1 MKQFYLLIFCSIL
14 SFSAIAQA
22 SSLKGKVTDK
32 ETGEA
37 LILVNV
43 SVGTVGVT
51 TDFDGYYELKLPKGS
66 HQVKFSYIGYD
77 DIIQT
82 VVIETGNVTLD
93 VKMGGALEL
102 EEITVTA
109 DIAVARKTPVA
120 FTNVSTAKLNE
131 ELASQDIPM
140 ILNSTPGAYA
150 TQQGGGDGD
159 ARISIRGFDQR
170 NIAVMLD
177 GVPVNDM
184 ENGWVYWSNWSG
196 LDVVM
201 KTMQVQRGLGASK
214 LAIPSVGGTIN
225 ILTKGINAKQQ
236 VRFRQ
241 EVGNNGFLRSTLGMT
256 TGRLKN
262 GWGVS
267 AAAAYKQGDGWVD
280 ATFTKGYFYYLR
292 VDKEIGSHLI
302 SLSGFGAPQSH
313 GQRSFTSP
321 IATFDS
327 TYAKKLGVQ
336 SSEFPGTGV
345 DYGLR
350 YNQHG
355 GVRNGEL
362 LNTRANYYHK
372 PQVSLRHSW
381 NPNQRFF
388 LSNVAYL
395 SIGNGGGTRTRGS
408 LFGTDDLDENGQFD
422 LDAVYLEN
430 QTGSIFKPEGLSEN
444 YLYSSINNHFWYGLL
459 STAEFKMDDNWTF
472 SGGIDLREYEG
483 EHKREVYDLYG
494 GDFILNQGQNRNY
507 RLPLNEKLKV
517 GDEIQYNYKGYVR
530 WGGIFGM
537 AEYEKDGLSAFLNLS
552 TATSAYAY
560 EDFLDQKVIALADTT
575 FRISAGD
582 TVTIGDGSYNI
593 NSPEAENF
601 KIDWIIRPSFTVKTG
616 AAYRFDKNHGLFF
629 NVGYLSRPTRY
640 TNVIISNST
649 NENDA
654 VATEDPQN
662 EIVSSYEVGYSFNSL
677 KFSANVNTYYTNWK
691 NKPLDFLP
699 VVLEDPTDP
708 DSDRMPVNIQGLA
721 ARHMGIE
728 IDFAYVITD
737 KLKFEGLAS
746 LGDWIWN
753 SADTVL
759 LPDGITTYEFDPT
772 GVHVGDAAQIQLG
785 GLIRYEPI
793 KNLYF
798 KLKTTYF
805 AKNFSNF
812 NPEDLKGAF
821 ENHKGS
827 MEYFDSLS
835 KSAKK
840 ILLYW
845 VISAKRKETRQKR
858 ILEIAENAS
867 KNLKPKQFR

>member
-1 MKQFYLLIFCSIL
+1 
-14 SFSAIAQA
+14 
-22 SSLKGKVTDK
+22 
-32 ETGEA
+32 
-37 LILVNV
+37 
-43 SVGTVGVT
+43 
-51 TDFDGYYELKLPKGS
+51 
-66 HQVKFSYIGYD
+66 
-77 DIIQT
+77 
-82 VVIETGNVTLD
+82 
-93 VKMGGALEL
+93 
-102 EEITVTA
+102 
-109 DIAVARKTPVA
+109 
-120 FTNVSTAKLNE
+120 
-131 ELASQDIPM
+131 
-140 ILNSTPGAYA
+140 
-150 TQQGGGDGD
+150 
-159 ARISIRGFDQR
+159 
-170 NIAVMLD
+170 
-177 GVPVNDM
+177 
-184 ENGWVYWSNWSG
+184 
-196 LDVVM
+196 
-201 KTMQVQRGLGASK
+201 
-214 LAIPSVGGTIN
+214 
-225 ILTKGINAKQQ
+225 
-236 VRFRQ
+236 
-241 EVGNNGFLRSTLGMT
+241 
-256 TGRLKN
+256 
-262 GWGVS
+262 
-267 AAAAYKQGDGWVD
+267 
-280 ATFTKGYFYYLR
+280 
-292 VDKEIGSHLI
+292 
-302 SLSGFGAPQSH
+302 
-313 GQRSFTSP
+313 
-321 IATFDS
+321 
-327 TYAKKLGVQ
+327 
-336 SSEFPGTGV
+336 
-345 DYGLR
+345 
-350 YNQHG
+350 
-355 GVRNGEL
+355 
-362 LNTRANYYHK
+362 
-372 PQVSLRHSW
+372 
-381 NPNQRFF
+381 
-388 LSNVAYL
+388 
-395 SIGNGGGTRTRGS
+395 
-408 LFGTDDLDENGQFD
+408 
-422 LDAVYLEN
+422 
-430 QTGSIFKPEGLSEN
+430 
-444 YLYSSINNHFWYGLL
+444 
-459 STAEFKMDDNWTF
+459 
-472 SGGIDLREYEG
+472 
-483 EHKREVYDLYG
+483 VYDLYG

-662 EIVSSYEVGYSFNSL
+662 EIVTSYEVGYSFNSS

-812 NPEDLKGAF
+812 NPEDLKGATARKESWQIPNYNLVDF
-821 ENHKGS
+821 HTGYRFNIKKVRTDIRFNVLNILNTRYIS
-827 MEYFDSLS
+827 DANNNDRFTQSFNDFDA
-835 KSAKK
+835 KSAAVFLGQG
-840 ILLYW
+840 IRW
-845 VISAKRKETRQKR
+845 NTSI
-858 ILEIAENAS
+858 
-867 KNLKPKQFR
+867 QFTF